1 MAETAEEEE
10 EEIWEEEEE
19 EEALAVWISPVHPFR
34 AGILLIP
41 SNSFGV
47 SSGYPS
53 RPKW

>member
-1 MAETAEEEE
+1 MAETAKEEE